1 MEIIEGKMPFMGYET
16 YYRIVGE
23 RSEKPPLVLLHGG
36 PGSSLNYF
44 EVLDELAQKDCRR
57 IIMYDQ
63 LGCGESSIPDDHPE
77 LYTKETWVKEL
88 EALREHLAL
97 RKMHLLGH
105 SWGGMLAIIYMC
117 DYHPEGIQSL
127 ILSSTLSSA
136 SLWSKELH
144 RMIKYLPIEEQAAIH
159 RAELTGNFNDPDYL
173 KANEHFMNQ
182 HAIDMT
188 KTWPECVMRKK
199 RGGTVAYETAWGPNE
214 YTPEGNLHDYEY
226 TDKLS
231 KIKVPTLI
239 TSGTDD
245 LCTPYVA
252 KTMQDQIAS
261 SKWRLF
267 EGCGHMSFVEKTDE
281 YVALLQ
287 KWLDQHDE

>member
-16 YYRIVGE
+16 YYRIVGK
-23 RSEKPPLVLLHGG
+23 RSEKPPLILLHGG
-36 PGSSLNYF
+36 PGSTHNYF
-44 EVLDELAQKDCRR
+44 EVLDKLAEIDDRR

-63 LGCGESSIPDDHPE
+63 LGCGNSSIPDDHPE
-77 LYTKETWVKEL
+77 LYNKETWVKEL
-88 EALREHLAL
+88 KALREHLAL
-97 RKMHLLGH
+97 RKIHLLGQ

-117 DYHPEGIQSL
+117 DYHPEGIQSV

-159 RAELTGNFNDPDYL
+159 RAELTDTFTEPDYL

-182 HAIDMT
+182 HAIDMA
-188 KTWPECVMRKK
+188 KKWPECVMREKK
-199 RGGTVAYETAWGPNE
+199 GGTVAYETAWGPNE

-226 TDKLS
+226 TDQLG

-252 KTMQDQIAS
+252 KMMQDNIPG
-261 SKWRLF
+261 SKWKLF
-267 EGCGHMSFVEKTDE
+267 ENCGHMSFVQKTDE
-281 YVALLQ
+281 YIAMLK
-287 KWLDQHDE
+287 KWLDAND

>member
-1 MEIIEGKMPFMGYET
+1 M
-16 YYRIVGE
+16 
-23 RSEKPPLVLLHGG
+23 
-36 PGSSLNYF
+36 
-44 EVLDELAQKDCRR
+44 
-57 IIMYDQ
+57 
-63 LGCGESSIPDDHPE
+63 
-77 LYTKETWVKEL
+77 KEL
-88 EALREHLAL
+88 KTLREHLAL
-97 RKMHLLGH
+97 RKIHLLGQ

-159 RAELTGNFNDPDYL
+159 RAELTDTFTEPDYL

-182 HAIDMT
+182 HAIDM
-188 KTWPECVMRKK
+188 KKKWPECVMREKK
-199 RGGTVAYETAWGPNE
+199 GGTVAYETAWGPNE

-226 TDKLS
+226 TDLLS

-252 KTMQDQIAS
+252 KTMHDHIAGS
-261 SKWRLF
+261 QWKLF
-267 EGCGHMSFVEKTDE
+267 ENCSHMSFVQKTDE
-281 YVALLQ
+281 YIAMLK
-287 KWLDQHDE
+287 KWLDAND